1 METPLHPLDSAAVL
15 ELLQYGDLTLQGQ
28 FTHGSN
34 YTFLGEVGCAQG
46 SARVVYKP
54 RRGEQPLW
62 DFPTGTLAKRE
73 VAAYLLSEL
82 LGWHLVPPTIYRRKA
97 PAGPGS
103 LQEYIFHDPQYH
115 YFSFTAEDR
124 QRLRP
129 AALFDLLVNNAD
141 RKGSHILVDAKGH
154 LWLIDHGVCF
164 NVEDKLRTVIWDFSG
179 EPFPAELAADVERT
193 LPRLNA
199 GEDGFAALKPY
210 LRVSEIHALVRRA
223 RRLLETGFYPFPPE
237 DRRAFPYPPL

>member
-1 METPLHPLDSAAVL
+1 METPPPPLDSTAVL
-15 ELLQYGDLTLQGQ
+15 ELLQYGELTLQGQ

-34 YTFLGEVGCAQG
+34 YTFLGKVVGAQG
-46 SARVVYKP
+46 SVRVVYKP

-62 DFPTGTLAKRE
+62 DFPTGTLTRRE
-73 VAAYLLSEL
+73 VAAYLFSEL
-82 LGWHLVPPTIYRRKA
+82 LGWSLVPPTIYRRKA

-103 LQEYIFHDPQYH
+103 LQEFIPYDPQYH

-129 AALFDLLVNNAD
+129 AALFDLLINNAD
-141 RKGSHILVDAKGH
+141 RKGSHILADANGR

-164 NVEDKLRTVIWDFSG
+164 NVEDKLRTVIWDFAG
-179 EPFPAELAADVERT
+179 EPFPADLAADVKRV
-193 LPRLNA
+193 LPRLSA
-199 GEDGFAALKPY
+199 GEDGFTVLKPY
-210 LRVSEIHALVRRA
+210 LRVSEIGALVRRA
-223 RRLLETGFYPFPPE
+223 RRLLDTGVYPPPPE